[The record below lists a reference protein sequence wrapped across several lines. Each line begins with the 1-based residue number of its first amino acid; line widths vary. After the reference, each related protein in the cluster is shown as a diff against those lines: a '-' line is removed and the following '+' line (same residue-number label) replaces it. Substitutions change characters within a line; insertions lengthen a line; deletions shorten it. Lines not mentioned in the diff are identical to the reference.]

1 VATRSTR
8 AATSARARTAPTST
22 EAALTASAGAFDP
35 DRTLAALRAGELDI
49 VGRLVGSS
57 NNAMVVRVRPPG
69 SLPAPEPDVGEDGER
84 ATIELRPGE
93 LLAVW
98 KPTAGEQPL
107 FDFPIGTLTRR
118 EVAAFLVSEATG
130 WSIVPPTILRDG
142 PYGEGSLQAWVHG
155 DESIDVVRLVVD
167 ADPRLRRIAVFD
179 AIVNNTDRK
188 GGHLLPVPGG
198 HIHAVDHGVTFSV
211 MPKLRTL
218 LWAWEGEPF
227 AAEELAV
234 LRRVRDAL
242 DGSLGASLRA
252 LLYGPEVEATIARLD
267 HLLATGV
274 FPGPNPD
281 WPSVPWPPF

>member
-1 VATRSTR
+1 
-8 AATSARARTAPTST
+8 
-22 EAALTASAGAFDP
+22 
-35 DRTLAALRAGELDI
+35 
-49 VGRLVGSS
+49 
-57 NNAMVVRVRPPG
+57 MVVRVRPPG
-69 SLPAPEPDVGEDGER
+69 SSPATEPEVGDDGER

-130 WSIVPPTILRDG
+130 WSIVPPTLLRHG
-142 PYGEGSLQAWVHG
+142 PYGEGSLQAWVQV
-155 DESIDVVRLVVD
+155 DESIDVVRLVLD

-188 GGHLLPVPGG
+188 GGHLLPVRGG

-211 MPKLRTL
+211 VPKLRTL

-227 AAEELAV
+227 APEELAV
-234 LRRVRDAL
+234 LQRIREA
-242 DGSLGASLRA
+242 LGAALGADLRE
-252 LLYGPEVEATIARLD
+252 LLHGREVNATLARVD
-267 HLLATGV
+267 DLLATEV

-281 WPSVPWPPF
+281 WPAVPWPPF